1 MRILAPRTF
10 TLHFMKRLLLIP
22 VLCLSILTSMAQ
34 EATVK
39 LLVKPDATE
48 VTFVYR
54 LAQQGATAQID
65 LGGGETA
72 TIKQPEA
79 EKLQTFKHTFASP
92 SSTQRTIAISADQL
106 VTLRFTNSKAICGVP
121 QIAAPLLERFNC
133 DYTPL
138 MESEELDFS
147 ACPKLEEITLNGAE
161 VSRVILPPNR
171 GLLKTFQWATPLLPT
186 PDSRQLKALDLSG
199 CTALENLS
207 LQGTTLRTIDLTDT
221 PLLKKLVI
229 TGLSNKAYPRR
240 LIGGKALRHLEMV
253 TLQFC
258 AFTYDMLP
266 DLNET
271 QLDNFKVAKMYFAHL
286 ERSQYR
292 DMTVDLSSLASAKGI
307 SEKPVPTTFT
317 WYYKDA
323 ANKWQPVPT
332 DKVIAGDKPGVY
344 TFDKSLLNPT
354 THQIIVRAKLFNA
367 GYPDLAFYK
376 GGLHTYN
383 ITLPYKP
390 TTMYLSV
397 TKESPG
403 KDEDGYDIDE
413 IDLSLQI
420 AAAKAGTK
428 VQIDWGDGQLSDYT
442 IPKTNEPFTVSQKVD
457 LGAKIKLYGPVTL
470 VDATGSKIVGV
481 AFEDAATIETLRLSR
496 NKIEQIDLSRLP
508 NLKELQITD
517 NKLAELSLSATP
529 KLEELY
535 CGYNKLTQLAVE
547 RTPLLSVLNCND
559 NQISTLALASLPKL
573 EIAVLSG
580 NAFGE
585 SLDLS
590 ANKKLRVL
598 DIENCHLSQVKL
610 ESEYLERIKANG
622 NKLTALQLIPYAG
635 LALNLHSLDVRGNSF
650 TACDLNDLLIQ
661 LPPAGDTSEGG
672 YRVQLGKTPGAT
684 TYDKALLNG
693 WIADSESTSE
703 GCETAKI
710 FDASTKPH
718 GHAYIAVGDKK
729 FNFADPIR
737 RSVGGSIVLVPDEGY
752 IPDYCKWG
760 STTKLTAEDKAGTI
774 YFFVLSNNIF
784 VSYAFK
790 KDTGVAPVTDR
801 PNVWVI
807 TPTATGWDIETPYS
821 QTSYELYD
829 LAGQLR
835 AYGVTDQTGRLSC
848 ELPAGSYLLSIAG
861 ATIKLI
867 R

>member
-10 TLHFMKRLLLIP
+10 ALHLMKRLLLLP

-34 EATVK
+34 EATIK

-72 TIKQPEA
+72 TLEQPEA
-79 EKLQTFKHTFASP
+79 EKLQIFKHTFASP

-106 VTLRFTNSKAICGVP
+106 VTLRFTNSKAICGVT

-138 MESEELDFS
+138 MESEEIDFS

-186 PDSRQLKALDLSG
+186 SDSRQLKALDLSG

-229 TGLSNKAYPRR
+229 TGLSNKAYPRQ
-240 LIGGKALRHLEMV
+240 LIGGKALTHLEMV

-266 DLNET
+266 DLNGT
-271 QLDNFKVAKMYFAHL
+271 QLDKFKVSKMYFAHL

-292 DMTVDLSSLASAKGI
+292 DMTVDLSNLASAKGI
-307 SEKPVPTTFT
+307 SEQPISTTFT

-323 ANKWQPVPT
+323 SNKWQPVPT

-344 TFDKSLLNPT
+344 TFDESLLNPT

-390 TTMYLSV
+390 TTMSLSV
-397 TKESPG
+397 TKQSPG
-403 KDEDGYDIDE
+403 KDEDGYDIEE
-413 IDLSLQI
+413 IDMSLQI
-420 AAAKAGTK
+420 AAAKAETK
-428 VQIDWGDGQLSDYT
+428 VQVDWGDGQPKDYT
-442 IPKTNEPFTVSQKVD
+442 IPTANEPFTVSSEVG
-457 LGAKIKLYGPVTL
+457 LGAHIKIYGPVTL

-508 NLKELQITD
+508 NLKELQVSD
-517 NKLAELSLSATP
+517 NKLSELSLSATP

-535 CGYNKLTQLAVE
+535 CGYNKFTRLAVE

-559 NQISTLALASLPKL
+559 NQIASLALASLPKL

-580 NAFGE
+580 NDFGE

-598 DIENCHLSQVKL
+598 DIENCQLTKVKL

-622 NKLTALQLIPYAG
+622 NKLTELQLIPYTG
-635 LALNLHSLDVRGNSF
+635 LALNLHSLDVRDNSF

-661 LPPAGDTSEGG
+661 LPPAGDTSDGR
-672 YRVQLGKTPGAT
+672 YRVQLSKTPGAT

-693 WIADSESTSE
+693 WIADSESTSG
-703 GCETAKI
+703 GCKTAKI
-710 FDASTKPH
+710 FDTSTKPH

-729 FNFADPIR
+729 LNFAEPLKKAI
-737 RSVGGSIVLVPDEGY
+737 GGSIVLVPDEGY
-752 IPDYCKWG
+752 IPDYCKW
-760 STTKLTAEDKAGTI
+760 SKSKLTAEDKAGTT
-774 YFFVLSNNIF
+774 YFFVLINNTF

-807 TPTATGWDIETPYS
+807 TPTATGWDVETPYS
-821 QTSYELYD
+821 KTNYELYD

-835 AYGVTDQTGRLSC
+835 AHGVTDETGRLSC

>member
-1 MRILAPRTF
+1 
-10 TLHFMKRLLLIP
+10 MKRLLLLP

-72 TIKQPEA
+72 TLEQPEA

-106 VTLRFTNSKAICGVP
+106 VTLRFTNSKAICGVT

-171 GLLKTFQWATPLLPT
+171 GLLKTFQWATPLLAG
-186 PDSRQLKALDLSG
+186 PDSRQLKELDLSG
-199 CTALENLS
+199 CTALESLS
-207 LQGTTLRTIDLTDT
+207 LQGTSLGTIDLTDT
-221 PLLKKLVI
+221 PLLKQLVI
-229 TGLSNKAYPRR
+229 TGLSNKAYPRQ
-240 LIGGKALRHLEMV
+240 LIGGKALTHLEMV

-271 QLDNFKVAKMYFAHL
+271 PLDNFKVSKMYFAHVD
-286 ERSQYR
+286 RSQYR
-292 DMTVDLSSLASAKGI
+292 DMTVDLSNLASAKGI
-307 SEKPVPTTFT
+307 AQAPTPTTFT
-317 WYYKDA
+317 WFYKDA

-344 TFDKSLLNPT
+344 TIDESLLDPT
-354 THQIIVRAKLFNA
+354 THQITVRAKLFNA
-367 GYPDLAFYK
+367 GYPELAFYK
-376 GGLHTYN
+376 NGLHTYN

-390 TTMYLSV
+390 TTMTLSV
-397 TKESPG
+397 TTESPG
-403 KDEDGYDIDE
+403 QDEDGYDIEE

-420 AAAKAGTK
+420 AAAKAETK
-428 VQIDWGDGQLSDYT
+428 VQIDWGSGQLSEYT
-442 IPKTNEPFTVSQKVD
+442 IPKAKEPFTVSQTVD

-481 AFEDAATIETLRLSR
+481 AFEDATTIETLRLSR

-535 CGYNKLTQLAVE
+535 CGYNKLTQLPVE
-547 RTPLLSVLNCND
+547 QTPLLSVLNCND
-559 NQISTLALASLPKL
+559 NQISALALASLPKL

-585 SLDLS
+585 RLDLS

-598 DIENCHLSQVKL
+598 DIENCQLSKVKL

-622 NKLTALQLIPYAG
+622 NKLTELQLIPYAG
-635 LALNLHSLDVRGNSF
+635 LALNLHSLDVRDNSF

-661 LPPAGDTSEGG
+661 LPPAGDTSEGL

-729 FNFADPIR
+729 LNFAEPIKR
-737 RSVGGSIVLVPDEGY
+737 HVGGSIVLVPDEGY
-752 IPDYCKWG
+752 IPDYCKW
-760 STTKLTAEDKAGTI
+760 STSKLTAQDKAGTTYLFI
-774 YFFVLSNNIF
+774 LSNNVF

-807 TPTATGWDIETPYS
+807 TPTATGWDVETPYS
-821 QTSYELYD
+821 KTNYELYD

-835 AYGVTDQTGRLSC
+835 AHGVTDETGRLSC

>member
-1 MRILAPRTF
+1 
-10 TLHFMKRLLLIP
+10 
-22 VLCLSILTSMAQ
+22 MAQ

-39 LLVKPDATE
+39 LLVKSDATE
-48 VTFVYR
+48 VSFAYR

-72 TIKQPEA
+72 TLKQPEA

-106 VTLRFTNSKAICGVP
+106 VTLRFTNSKAICGVT

-171 GLLKTFQWATPLLPT
+171 GLLKTFQWATPLLSTPT
-186 PDSRQLKALDLSG
+186 SKQLKELDLSG
-199 CTALENLS
+199 CTALESLS

-229 TGLSNKAYPRR
+229 TGLSSKAYPRQ
-240 LIGGKALRHLEMV
+240 LIGGKALTHLEMV
-253 TLQFC
+253 TLKFC

-271 QLDNFKVAKMYFAHL
+271 PLDNFKVSKMYFAHID
-286 ERSQYR
+286 RSQYR
-292 DMTVDLSSLASAKGI
+292 DMTVDLSKMASAKGI
-307 SEKPVPTTFT
+307 AQTPTPTTFT

-323 ANKWQPVPT
+323 TNKWRPVPT

-344 TFDKSLLNPT
+344 TFDESLLDPT
-354 THQIIVRAKLFNA
+354 THQITVRAKLFNA
-367 GYPDLAFYK
+367 GYPELAFYK
-376 GGLHTYN
+376 NGLHTYN

-390 TTMYLSV
+390 TTMSLTV

-635 LALNLHSLDVRGNSF
+635 LALNLHSLDVQDNNF

-672 YRVQLGKTPGAT
+672 YRVLLSKTPGAT

-760 STTKLTAEDKAGTI
+760 TSKLTAQDEAGTI

-835 AYGVTDQTGRLSC
+835 AHGVTDQTGRLSC

>member
-1 MRILAPRTF
+1 
-10 TLHFMKRLLLIP
+10 MKRLLLLP

-34 EATVK
+34 EATVR

-72 TIKQPEA
+72 TLEQPEA
-79 EKLQTFKHTFASP
+79 EKLQTFKHTFAEP

-106 VTLRFTNSKAICGVP
+106 VTLRFTSSKAIYGVT

-133 DYTPL
+133 DYTTL

-186 PDSRQLKALDLSG
+186 SDSRQLKELDLSG

-229 TGLSNKAYPRR
+229 TGLSNKAYPRQ
-240 LIGGKALRHLEMV
+240 LIGGKALTHLEMV

-271 QLDNFKVAKMYFAHL
+271 PLDNFKVSKMYFAHVD
-286 ERSQYR
+286 RSQYR
-292 DMTVDLSSLASAKGI
+292 DMTVDLSNLASAKGI
-307 SEKPVPTTFT
+307 AQAPTPTTFT
-317 WYYKDA
+317 WFYKDA
-323 ANKWQPVPT
+323 ANKWQPIPT
-332 DKVIAGDKPGVY
+332 DKVVAGDKPGIY
-344 TFDKSLLNPT
+344 TIDESLLDPT
-354 THQIIVRAKLFNA
+354 THQITVRAKLFNA

-376 GGLHTYN
+376 NGLHTYN

-390 TTMYLSV
+390 TTMSLSV
-397 TKESPG
+397 TTESPG
-403 KDEDGYDIDE
+403 QDEDGYDIDE

-428 VQIDWGDGQLSDYT
+428 VQIDWGGGQLSEYT
-442 IPKTNEPFTVSQKVD
+442 IPKANEPFTVPQTVD

-470 VDATGSKIVGV
+470 VDATASKIVGV

-535 CGYNKLTQLAVE
+535 CGYNKLTQLHVE
-547 RTPLLSVLNCND
+547 QTPLLSVLNCND
-559 NQISTLALASLPKL
+559 NQISALALASLPKL

-598 DIENCHLSQVKL
+598 DIENCQLTKVKL

-622 NKLTALQLIPYAG
+622 NKLTELQLIPYPG
-635 LALNLHSLDVRGNSF
+635 LALNLHSLDVRDNSF

-661 LPPAGDTSEGG
+661 LAPAGDTSEGL
-672 YRVQLGKTPGAT
+672 YRVQLSGTPGAT
-684 TYDKALLNG
+684 TYDKVLLNG

-710 FDASTKPH
+710 FDASTKSH

-752 IPDYCKWG
+752 IPDYCEWG
-760 STTKLTAEDKAGTI
+760 NKTKLTAEDKAGTI

-835 AYGVTDQTGRLSC
+835 AHGVTDQAGRLSC

>member
-1 MRILAPRTF
+1 MRTLAPRTF
-10 TLHFMKRLLLIP
+10 TLHLMKRLLLLP

-72 TIKQPEA
+72 TLEQPEA

-106 VTLRFTNSKAICGVP
+106 VTLRFTNSKAICGVT

-138 MESEELDFS
+138 MESEEIDFS

-186 PDSRQLKALDLSG
+186 SDSRQLKALDLSG

-221 PLLKKLVI
+221 PLLKMLVI
-229 TGLSNKAYPRR
+229 TGLSNKAYPRQ
-240 LIGGKALRHLEMV
+240 LIGGKALTHLEMV

-266 DLNET
+266 DLNGT
-271 QLDNFKVAKMYFAHL
+271 QLDKFKVFKMYFAHL

-292 DMTVDLSSLASAKGI
+292 DMTVDLSNLASAKGI
-307 SEKPVPTTFT
+307 SEQPISTTFT

-323 ANKWQPVPT
+323 GNKWQPVPT

-344 TFDKSLLNPT
+344 TFDESLLNPT

-390 TTMYLSV
+390 TTMSLSV

-403 KDEDGYDIDE
+403 KDEDGYDIEE
-413 IDLSLQI
+413 IDMSLQI
-420 AAAKAGTK
+420 AATKAETK
-428 VQIDWGDGQLSDYT
+428 VQVDWGDGQPKDYT
-442 IPKTNEPFTVSQKVD
+442 IPKANEPFTVSSEVG
-457 LGAKIKLYGPVTL
+457 LGALIKIYGPVTL

-508 NLKELQITD
+508 NLKELQVSD
-517 NKLAELSLSATP
+517 NKLSELSLSATP

-535 CGYNKLTQLAVE
+535 CGYNKFTRLAVE

-559 NQISTLALASLPKL
+559 NQIASLALASLPKL

-580 NAFGE
+580 NDFGE

-598 DIENCHLSQVKL
+598 DIENCQLTKVKL

-622 NKLTALQLIPYAG
+622 NKLTELQLIPYTG
-635 LALNLHSLDVRGNSF
+635 LALNLHSLDVRDNSF

-661 LPPAGDTSEGG
+661 LPPAGDTSDGR
-672 YRVQLGKTPGAT
+672 YRVQLSKTPGAT

-693 WIADSESTSE
+693 WIADSESTSN
-703 GCETAKI
+703 GCKTAKI
-710 FDASTKPH
+710 FDASTKPR

-729 FNFADPIR
+729 LNFAEPLKKAI
-737 RSVGGSIVLVPDEGY
+737 GGSIVLVPDEGY
-752 IPDYCKWG
+752 IPDYCKW
-760 STTKLTAEDKAGTI
+760 SKSKLTAEDKAGTT
-774 YFFVLSNNIF
+774 YFFVLINNTF

-807 TPTATGWDIETPYS
+807 TPTATGWDVETPYS
-821 QTSYELYD
+821 KTNYELYD

-835 AYGVTDQTGRLSC
+835 AHGVTDETGRLSC

>member
-1 MRILAPRTF
+1 MRILAPQTF

-39 LLVKPDATE
+39 LLVKSDATE
-48 VTFVYR
+48 VSFAYR

-72 TIKQPEA
+72 TLKQPEA
-79 EKLQTFKHTFASP
+79 EKLQIFKHTFASP

-106 VTLRFTNSKAICGVP
+106 VTLRFTNSKAICGVT

-171 GLLKTFQWATPLLPT
+171 GLLKTFQWATPLLSTPT
-186 PDSRQLKALDLSG
+186 NKQLKELDLSG
-199 CTALENLS
+199 CTALESLS

-229 TGLSNKAYPRR
+229 TGLSSKAYPRQ
-240 LIGGKALRHLEMV
+240 LIGGKALTHLEMV
-253 TLQFC
+253 TLKFC

-271 QLDNFKVAKMYFAHL
+271 PLDNFKVSKMYFAHID
-286 ERSQYR
+286 RSQYR
-292 DMTVDLSSLASAKGI
+292 DMTVDLSKMASAKGI
-307 SEKPVPTTFT
+307 AQTPTPTTFT

-323 ANKWQPVPT
+323 TNKWQPVPT

-344 TFDKSLLNPT
+344 TFDESLLDPT
-354 THQIIVRAKLFNA
+354 THQITVRAKLFNA
-367 GYPDLAFYK
+367 GYPELAFYK
-376 GGLHTYN
+376 NGLHTYN

-390 TTMYLSV
+390 TTMSLTV

-635 LALNLHSLDVRGNSF
+635 LALNLHSLDVQDNNF

-672 YRVQLGKTPGAT
+672 YRVLLSKTPGAT

-760 STTKLTAEDKAGTI
+760 TSKLTAQDEAGTI

-835 AYGVTDQTGRLSC
+835 AHGVTDQTGRLSC

>member
-10 TLHFMKRLLLIP
+10 ALHLMKRLLLLP

-34 EATVK
+34 EATIK

-72 TIKQPEA
+72 TLEQPEA
-79 EKLQTFKHTFASP
+79 EKLQTFKHTFVSP

-106 VTLRFTNSKAICGVP
+106 VTLRFTNSKAICGVT

-138 MESEELDFS
+138 MESEEIDFS

-186 PDSRQLKALDLSG
+186 SDSRQLKALDLSG

-229 TGLSNKAYPRR
+229 TGLSNKAYPRQ
-240 LIGGKALRHLEMV
+240 LIGGKALTHLEMV

-266 DLNET
+266 DLNGT
-271 QLDNFKVAKMYFAHL
+271 QLDKFKVSKMYFAHL

-292 DMTVDLSSLASAKGI
+292 DMTVDLSNLASAKGI
-307 SEKPVPTTFT
+307 SEQPISTTFT

-323 ANKWQPVPT
+323 GNKWQPVPT

-344 TFDKSLLNPT
+344 TFDESLLNPT

-390 TTMYLSV
+390 TTMSLSV

-403 KDEDGYDIDE
+403 KDEDGYDIEE
-413 IDLSLQI
+413 IDMSLQI
-420 AAAKAGTK
+420 AAAKAETK
-428 VQIDWGDGQLSDYT
+428 VQVDWGDGQPKDYT
-442 IPKTNEPFTVSQKVD
+442 IPTANEPFTVSSEVG
-457 LGAKIKLYGPVTL
+457 LGAHIKIYGPVTL

-508 NLKELQITD
+508 NLKELQVSD
-517 NKLAELSLSATP
+517 NKLSELSLSATP

-535 CGYNKLTQLAVE
+535 CGYNKFTRLAVE

-559 NQISTLALASLPKL
+559 NQISSLALASLPKL

-598 DIENCHLSQVKL
+598 DIENCQLTKVKL

-622 NKLTALQLIPYAG
+622 NKLTELQLIPYPG
-635 LALNLHSLDVRGNSF
+635 LALNLHSLDVRDNSF

-661 LPPAGDTSEGG
+661 LPPAGDTSDGR
-672 YRVQLGKTPGAT
+672 YQVQLSKTPGAT

-703 GCETAKI
+703 GCKTAKI
-710 FDASTKPH
+710 FDTSTKPH

-729 FNFADPIR
+729 LNFAEPLKKAI
-737 RSVGGSIVLVPDEGY
+737 GGSIVLVPDEGY
-752 IPDYCKWG
+752 IPDYCKW
-760 STTKLTAEDKAGTI
+760 SKSKLTAEDKAGTA
-774 YFFVLSNNIF
+774 YFFVLINNTF

-807 TPTATGWDIETPYS
+807 TPTATGWDVETPYS
-821 QTSYELYD
+821 KTNYELYD

-835 AYGVTDQTGRLSC
+835 AHGVTDETGRLSC

>member
-22 VLCLSILTSMAQ
+22 ILCLSILTSMAQ

-39 LLVKPDATE
+39 LLVKPNATE

-72 TIKQPEA
+72 TLEQPKA

-106 VTLRFTNSKAICGVP
+106 VTLRFTNSKAICGVTK
-121 QIAAPLLERFNC
+121 IAAPLLERFNC

-138 MESEELDFS
+138 MDSEELDFS

-161 VSRVILPPNR
+161 VSQVILPPNR

-271 QLDNFKVAKMYFAHL
+271 QLDNFKVAKMYFAHID
-286 ERSQYR
+286 RSQYR
-292 DMTVDLSSLASAKGI
+292 DMTVDLSKMASAKGI
-307 SEKPVPTTFT
+307 AQTPTPTTFT

-332 DKVIAGDKPGVY
+332 DKVIAGDKPGIY

-354 THQIIVRAKLFNA
+354 THQITVRAKLFNA

-413 IDLSLQI
+413 INLSLQI
-420 AAAKAGTK
+420 AAAKAETK
-428 VQIDWGDGQLSDYT
+428 VQVDWGDGQPKDYT
-442 IPKTNEPFTVSQKVD
+442 IPKANEAFTVSSEVD
-457 LGAKIKLYGPVTL
+457 LGALIKIYGPVTL

-547 RTPLLSVLNCND
+547 RTPRLSVLNCND

-598 DIENCHLSQVKL
+598 DIENCQLTKVKL

-622 NKLTALQLIPYAG
+622 NKLTELQLIPYAG
-635 LALNLHSLDVRGNSF
+635 LALNLHSLDVRDNSF

-661 LPPAGDTSEGG
+661 LPPAGDTSEGL
-672 YRVQLGKTPGAT
+672 YRVLLSKTPGAT

-760 STTKLTAEDKAGTI
+760 TSKLTAQDEAGTI

-835 AYGVTDQTGRLSC
+835 AHGVTDQTGRLSC

>member
-1 MRILAPRTF
+1 
-10 TLHFMKRLLLIP
+10 MKRLLLLP

-72 TIKQPEA
+72 TLEQPKA

-106 VTLRFTNSKAICGVP
+106 VTLRFTNSKAICGVT

-138 MESEELDFS
+138 MESEEIDFS

-171 GLLKTFQWATPLLPT
+171 SLLKTFQWATPLLPT

-323 ANKWQPVPT
+323 NNKWQPVPT
-332 DKVIAGDKPGVY
+332 DKVTAGDKPGVY

-354 THQIIVRAKLFNA
+354 THQITVRAKLFNA

-420 AAAKAGTK
+420 AAAKAETK
-428 VQIDWGDGQLSDYT
+428 VQVDWGDGQPKDYT
-442 IPKTNEPFTVSQKVD
+442 IPKANEPFTVSSEVD
-457 LGAKIKLYGPVTL
+457 LGALIKIYGPVTL
-470 VDATGSKIVGV
+470 VDATASKIVGV

-508 NLKELQITD
+508 NLKELQVTD
-517 NKLAELSLSATP
+517 NKLSELSLSATP

-535 CGYNKLTQLAVE
+535 CGYNKFTRLAVE

-559 NQISTLALASLPKL
+559 NQIASLALASLPKL

-598 DIENCHLSQVKL
+598 DIENCQLTKVKL

-622 NKLTALQLIPYAG
+622 NKLTELQLIPYAG
-635 LALNLHSLDVRGNSF
+635 LALNLHSLDVRDNSF

-661 LPPAGDTSEGG
+661 LPPAGDTSEGL
-672 YRVQLGKTPGAT
+672 YRVLLSKTPGAT

-693 WIADSESTSE
+693 WLADSESTSE
-703 GCETAKI
+703 GCETVKI

-729 FNFADPIR
+729 FNFADPIK

-760 STTKLTAEDKAGTI
+760 RTKLTAEDEAGTR
-774 YFFVLSNNIF
+774 YFFVLTNNIF

-790 KDTGVAPVTDR
+790 KDTGVAPITDR

-807 TPTATGWDIETPYS
+807 TPTATGWDVETPYS
-821 QTSYELYD
+821 KTNYELYD

-835 AYGVTDQTGRLSC
+835 AHGVTDETGRLSC

>member
-1 MRILAPRTF
+1 
-10 TLHFMKRLLLIP
+10 MKRLLLIP

-39 LLVKPDATE
+39 LLVKSDATE
-48 VTFVYR
+48 VSFAYR

-72 TIKQPEA
+72 TLKQPEA
-79 EKLQTFKHTFASP
+79 EKLQIFKHTFASP

-106 VTLRFTNSKAICGVP
+106 VTLRFTNSKAICGVT

-171 GLLKTFQWATPLLPT
+171 GLLKTFQWATPLLSTPT
-186 PDSRQLKALDLSG
+186 SKQLKELDLSG
-199 CTALENLS
+199 CTALESLS

-229 TGLSNKAYPRR
+229 TGLSSKAYPRQ
-240 LIGGKALRHLEMV
+240 LIGGKALTHLEMV
-253 TLQFC
+253 TLKFC

-271 QLDNFKVAKMYFAHL
+271 PLDNFKVSKMYFAHID
-286 ERSQYR
+286 RSQYR
-292 DMTVDLSSLASAKGI
+292 DMTVDLSKMASAKGI
-307 SEKPVPTTFT
+307 AQTPTPTTFT

-323 ANKWQPVPT
+323 TNKWQPVPT

-344 TFDKSLLNPT
+344 TFDESLLDPT
-354 THQIIVRAKLFNA
+354 THQITVRAKLFNA
-367 GYPDLAFYK
+367 GYPELAFYK
-376 GGLHTYN
+376 NGLHTYN

-390 TTMYLSV
+390 TTMSLTV

-635 LALNLHSLDVRGNSF
+635 LALNLHSLDVQDNNF

-672 YRVQLGKTPGAT
+672 YRVLLSKTPGAT

-760 STTKLTAEDKAGTI
+760 TSKLTAQDEAGTI

-835 AYGVTDQTGRLSC
+835 AHGVTDQTGRLSC

>member
-1 MRILAPRTF
+1 
-10 TLHFMKRLLLIP
+10 MKRLLLLP

-34 EATVK
+34 EATIK

-72 TIKQPEA
+72 TLEQPEA
-79 EKLQTFKHTFASP
+79 EKLQIFKHTFASP

-106 VTLRFTNSKAICGVP
+106 VTLRFTNSKAICGVT

-138 MESEELDFS
+138 MESEEIDFS

-186 PDSRQLKALDLSG
+186 SDSRQLKALDLSG

-229 TGLSNKAYPRR
+229 TGLSNKAYPRQ
-240 LIGGKALRHLEMV
+240 LIGGKALTHLEMV

-266 DLNET
+266 DLNGT
-271 QLDNFKVAKMYFAHL
+271 QLDKFKVSKMYFAHL

-292 DMTVDLSSLASAKGI
+292 DMTVDLSNLASAKGI
-307 SEKPVPTTFT
+307 SEQPISTTFT

-323 ANKWQPVPT
+323 SNKWQPVPT

-344 TFDKSLLNPT
+344 TFDESLLNPT

-390 TTMYLSV
+390 TTMSLSV
-397 TKESPG
+397 TKQSPG
-403 KDEDGYDIDE
+403 KDEDGYDIEE
-413 IDLSLQI
+413 IDMSLQI
-420 AAAKAGTK
+420 AAAKAETK
-428 VQIDWGDGQLSDYT
+428 VQVDWGDGQPKDYT
-442 IPKTNEPFTVSQKVD
+442 IPTANEPFTVSSEVG
-457 LGAKIKLYGPVTL
+457 LGAHIKIYGPVTL

-508 NLKELQITD
+508 NLKELQVSD
-517 NKLAELSLSATP
+517 NKLSELSLSATP

-535 CGYNKLTQLAVE
+535 CGYNKFTRLAVE

-559 NQISTLALASLPKL
+559 NQIASLALASLPKL

-580 NAFGE
+580 NDFGE

-598 DIENCHLSQVKL
+598 DIENCQLTKVKL

-622 NKLTALQLIPYAG
+622 NKLTELQLIPYTG
-635 LALNLHSLDVRGNSF
+635 LALNLHSLDVRDNSF

-661 LPPAGDTSEGG
+661 LPPAGDTSDGR
-672 YRVQLGKTPGAT
+672 YRVQLSKTPGAT

-693 WIADSESTSE
+693 WIADSESTSG
-703 GCETAKI
+703 GCKTAKI
-710 FDASTKPH
+710 FDTSTKPH

-729 FNFADPIR
+729 LNFAEPLKKAI
-737 RSVGGSIVLVPDEGY
+737 GGSIVLVPDEGY
-752 IPDYCKWG
+752 IPDYCKW
-760 STTKLTAEDKAGTI
+760 SKSKLTAEDKAGTT
-774 YFFVLSNNIF
+774 YFFVLINNTF

-807 TPTATGWDIETPYS
+807 TPTATGWDVETPYS
-821 QTSYELYD
+821 KTNYELYD

-835 AYGVTDQTGRLSC
+835 AHGVTDETGRLSC

>member
-39 LLVKPDATE
+39 LLVKSDATE
-48 VTFVYR
+48 VSFAYR

-72 TIKQPEA
+72 TLKQPEA

-106 VTLRFTNSKAICGVP
+106 VTLRFTNSKAICGVT

-171 GLLKTFQWATPLLPT
+171 GLLKTFQWATPLLSTPT
-186 PDSRQLKALDLSG
+186 SKQLKELDLSG
-199 CTALENLS
+199 CTALESLS

-229 TGLSNKAYPRR
+229 TGLSSKAYPRQ
-240 LIGGKALRHLEMV
+240 LIGGKALTHLEMV

-271 QLDNFKVAKMYFAHL
+271 QLDNFKVAKMYFAHID
-286 ERSQYR
+286 RSQYR
-292 DMTVDLSSLASAKGI
+292 DMTVDLSKMASAKGI
-307 SEKPVPTTFT
+307 AQTPTPTTFT

-332 DKVIAGDKPGVY
+332 DKVTAGDKPGVY
-344 TFDKSLLNPT
+344 TFDESLLDPT
-354 THQIIVRAKLFNA
+354 THQITVRAKVFNA

-376 GGLHTYN
+376 NGLHTYN

-390 TTMYLSV
+390 TTMSLTV

-635 LALNLHSLDVRGNSF
+635 LALNLHSLDVQDNNF

-672 YRVQLGKTPGAT
+672 YRVLLSKTPGAT

-760 STTKLTAEDKAGTI
+760 TSKLTAQDEAGTI

-835 AYGVTDQTGRLSC
+835 AHGVTDQTGRLSC

>member
-1 MRILAPRTF
+1 
-10 TLHFMKRLLLIP
+10 MKRLLLLS

-34 EATVK
+34 EATIK

-48 VTFVYR
+48 VSFVYR

-72 TIKQPEA
+72 TLEQPEA

-106 VTLRFTNSKAICGVP
+106 VTLRFTNSKAICGVT
-121 QIAAPLLERFNC
+121 QIAAPLLKRFNC
-133 DYTPL
+133 DFTPL

-171 GLLKTFQWATPLLPT
+171 SLLKTFQWATPLLSTPT
-186 PDSRQLKALDLSG
+186 SKQLKELDLSG

-221 PLLKKLVI
+221 PLLKQLVI
-229 TGLSNKAYPRR
+229 TGLSNKAYPRQ
-240 LIGGKALRHLEMV
+240 LIGGKALRHLEKV

-258 AFTYDMLP
+258 TFTYDMLP

-271 QLDNFKVAKMYFAHL
+271 QLDNFKVAKMYFAHID
-286 ERSQYR
+286 RSQYR
-292 DMTVDLSSLASAKGI
+292 GMTVDLSKMASAKGI
-307 SEKPVPTTFT
+307 AEKPMPTTFT

-323 ANKWQPVPT
+323 GNKWQPVPT
-332 DKVIAGDKPGVY
+332 DKVITGDKPGVY
-344 TFDKSLLNPT
+344 TFDESLLNPT
-354 THQIIVRAKLFNA
+354 THQITVRAKVFNA

-376 GGLHTYN
+376 NGLHTYN

-390 TTMYLSV
+390 TTMSLAV

-403 KDEDGYDIDE
+403 KDEDGEDIEE
-413 IDLSLQI
+413 INLSLQI

-442 IPKTNEPFTVSQKVD
+442 IPKANEPFTVSQKVD

-470 VDATGSKIVGV
+470 VDATASKIVAV
-481 AFEDAATIETLRLSR
+481 AFEDAATIETLRLTR

-598 DIENCHLSQVKL
+598 DIENCQLTKVKL

-622 NKLTALQLIPYAG
+622 NKLTELQLIPYAG
-635 LALNLHSLDVRGNSF
+635 LALNLHSLDVRDNSF

-661 LPPAGDTSEGG
+661 LPPAGDTKEGL
-672 YRVQLGKTPGAT
+672 YRVLLSKTPGAT

-737 RSVGGSIVLVPDEGY
+737 RSIGGSIVLVPDEGY

-760 STTKLTAEDKAGTI
+760 TSKLTAEDEAGTI

-821 QTSYELYD
+821 KTSYELYD

-835 AYGVTDQTGRLSC
+835 AHGVTDETGRLSC
-848 ELPAGSYLLSIAG
+848 ELPAGSYILSIAG

>member
-1 MRILAPRTF
+1 
-10 TLHFMKRLLLIP
+10 MKRLLLLP

-34 EATVK
+34 EATVR

-72 TIKQPEA
+72 TLEQPEA

-106 VTLRFTNSKAICGVP
+106 VTLRFTSSNAIYGVT

-161 VSRVILPPNR
+161 VSRVILPSNR
-171 GLLKTFQWATPLLPT
+171 SLLKTFQWATPLLPG
-186 PDSRQLKALDLSG
+186 PDSRQLKELDLSG
-199 CTALENLS
+199 CTALETLS

-221 PLLKKLVI
+221 PLLKQLVI
-229 TGLSNKAYPRR
+229 TGLSNKAYPRQ
-240 LIGGKALRHLEMV
+240 LIGGKALTHLEMV

-271 QLDNFKVAKMYFAHL
+271 PLDNFKVSKMYFAHVD
-286 ERSQYR
+286 RSQYR
-292 DMTVDLSSLASAKGI
+292 DMTVDLSNLASAKGI
-307 SEKPVPTTFT
+307 AQAPTPTTFT

-332 DKVIAGDKPGVY
+332 DKVTAGDKPGVY
-344 TFDKSLLNPT
+344 TFDESLLDPT
-354 THQIIVRAKLFNA
+354 THQITVRAKVFNA

-376 GGLHTYN
+376 NGLHTYN

-390 TTMYLSV
+390 TTMTLSV
-397 TKESPG
+397 TTESPG
-403 KDEDGYDIDE
+403 KDEDGEDIDE

-420 AAAKAGTK
+420 AAAKAETK
-428 VQIDWGDGQLSDYT
+428 VQIDWGGGQLSDYT
-442 IPKTNEPFTVSQKVD
+442 IPKANEPFTISQTVD

-470 VDATGSKIVGV
+470 VDATASKIVAV
-481 AFEDAATIETLRLSR
+481 AFEDAAKIETLRLTR

-517 NKLAELSLSATP
+517 NKLSELSLSATP

-559 NQISTLALASLPKL
+559 NQISALALASLPKL

-598 DIENCHLSQVKL
+598 DIENCQLTKVKL

-635 LALNLHSLDVRGNSF
+635 LALNLHSLDVRDNSF

-672 YRVQLGKTPGAT
+672 YRVQLKGTPGAT
-684 TYDKALLNG
+684 TYDKVLLKG

-760 STTKLTAEDKAGTI
+760 TSKLTAQDEAGTI
-774 YFFVLSNNIF
+774 YFFVLSNNVF

-835 AYGVTDQTGRLSC
+835 SHGVTDQTGRLSC

>member
-1 MRILAPRTF
+1 
-10 TLHFMKRLLLIP
+10 
-22 VLCLSILTSMAQ
+22 MAQ

-39 LLVKPDATE
+39 LLVKSDATE
-48 VTFVYR
+48 VSFAYR

-72 TIKQPEA
+72 TLEQPEA
-79 EKLQTFKHTFASP
+79 EKLQTFKHTFVSP

-106 VTLRFTNSKAICGVP
+106 VTLRFTNSKAICGVT

-138 MESEELDFS
+138 MESEEIDFS

-186 PDSRQLKALDLSG
+186 SDSRQLKALDLSG

-229 TGLSNKAYPRR
+229 TGLSNKAYPRQ
-240 LIGGKALRHLEMV
+240 LIGGKALTHLEMV

-266 DLNET
+266 DLNGT
-271 QLDNFKVAKMYFAHL
+271 QLDKFKVSKMYFAHL

-292 DMTVDLSSLASAKGI
+292 DMTVDLSNLASAKGI
-307 SEKPVPTTFT
+307 SEQPISTTFT

-323 ANKWQPVPT
+323 SNKWQPVPT

-344 TFDKSLLNPT
+344 TFDESLLNPT

-390 TTMYLSV
+390 TTMSLSM
-397 TKESPG
+397 TKQSPG
-403 KDEDGYDIDE
+403 KDEDGYDIEE
-413 IDLSLQI
+413 IDMSLQI
-420 AAAKAGTK
+420 AAAKAETK
-428 VQIDWGDGQLSDYT
+428 VQVDWGDGQPKDYT
-442 IPKTNEPFTVSQKVD
+442 IPKANEPFTVSSEVG
-457 LGAKIKLYGPVTL
+457 LGALIKIYGPVTL

-508 NLKELQITD
+508 NLKELQVSD
-517 NKLAELSLSATP
+517 NKLSELSLSATP

-535 CGYNKLTQLAVE
+535 CGYNKFTRLAVE

-559 NQISTLALASLPKL
+559 NQIASLALASLPKL

-598 DIENCHLSQVKL
+598 DIENCQLTKVKL
-610 ESEYLERIKANG
+610 KSEYLERIKANG
-622 NKLTALQLIPYAG
+622 NKLTELQLIPYTG
-635 LALNLHSLDVRGNSF
+635 LALNLHSLDVRDNSF

-661 LPPAGDTSEGG
+661 LPPAGDTSDGR
-672 YRVQLGKTPGAT
+672 YRVQLSKTPGAT

-693 WIADSESTSE
+693 WIADSESTSN
-703 GCETAKI
+703 GCKTAKI
-710 FDASTKPH
+710 FDASTKPR

-729 FNFADPIR
+729 LNFAEPLKKAI
-737 RSVGGSIVLVPDEGY
+737 GGSIVLVPDEGY
-752 IPDYCKWG
+752 IPDYCKW
-760 STTKLTAEDKAGTI
+760 SKSKLTAEDKAGTT
-774 YFFVLSNNIF
+774 YFFVLINNTF

-835 AYGVTDQTGRLSC
+835 AHGVTDQTGRLSC

>member
-1 MRILAPRTF
+1 
-10 TLHFMKRLLLIP
+10 
-22 VLCLSILTSMAQ
+22 MAQ
-34 EATVK
+34 EATVR
-39 LLVKPDATE
+39 LLIKPDATE

-72 TIKQPEA
+72 TLAQPEA
-79 EKLQTFKHTFASP
+79 EKLQTFKHTFAEP
-92 SSTQRTIAISADQL
+92 SSTQRTITISADQL
-106 VTLRFTNSKAICGVP
+106 VTLRFTSSKAICGVT

-133 DYTPL
+133 DFTPL

-171 GLLKTFQWATPLLPT
+171 GLLKTFQWATPLLPGS
-186 PDSRQLKALDLSG
+186 DSRQLKELDLSG
-199 CTALENLS
+199 CTALESLS
-207 LQGTTLRTIDLTDT
+207 LQGTTLRSIDLTDT
-221 PLLKKLVI
+221 PLLKQLVI
-229 TGLSNKAYPRR
+229 TGLSNKAYPRQ
-240 LIGGKALRHLEMV
+240 LIGGKALTHLEMV

-271 QLDNFKVAKMYFAHL
+271 PLDNFKVSKMYYAHVD
-286 ERSQYR
+286 RSQYR
-292 DMTVDLSSLASAKGI
+292 DMTVDLSNMASAKGI
-307 SEKPVPTTFT
+307 AQAPTPTTFT
-317 WYYKDA
+317 WFYKDA
-323 ANKWQPVPT
+323 ANKWQPIPT
-332 DKVIAGDKPGVY
+332 DKVVAGDKPGVY
-344 TFDKSLLNPT
+344 TIDESLLDPT
-354 THQIIVRAKLFNA
+354 THQITVRAKLFNA

-390 TTMYLSV
+390 TTMTLSV
-397 TKESPG
+397 TTESPG
-403 KDEDGYDIDE
+403 QDEDGYDIDE

-420 AAAKAGTK
+420 AAAKAQTK
-428 VQIDWGDGQLSDYT
+428 VQIDWGSGQLSDYT
-442 IPKTNEPFTVSQKVD
+442 IPKANEPFTVPQTVD

-481 AFEDAATIETLRLSR
+481 AFEDAETIETLRLSR

-508 NLKELQITD
+508 NLKELQVSD
-517 NKLAELSLSATP
+517 NKLSELSLSATP

-535 CGYNKLTQLAVE
+535 CGYNKLTQLHVE
-547 RTPLLSVLNCND
+547 QTPLLSVLNCND
-559 NQISTLALASLPKL
+559 NQISALALASLPKL

-590 ANKKLRVL
+590 ANEKLRVL
-598 DIENCHLSQVKL
+598 DIENCQLTKVKL
-610 ESEYLERIKANG
+610 ESEYLERIKAND
-622 NKLTALQLIPYAG
+622 NKLTELQLIPYAG

-661 LPPAGDTSEGG
+661 LPSAGDTNEGL
-672 YRVQLGKTPGAT
+672 YRVQLSGTPGAT
-684 TYDKALLNG
+684 TYDKVLLNG

-835 AYGVTDQTGRLSC
+835 AHGVTDQTGRLSC
-848 ELPAGSYLLSIAG
+848 ELPAGSYILSIAG

>member
-1 MRILAPRTF
+1 
-10 TLHFMKRLLLIP
+10 
-22 VLCLSILTSMAQ
+22 MAQ

-39 LLVKPDATE
+39 LLVKSDATE
-48 VTFVYR
+48 VSFAYR

-72 TIKQPEA
+72 TLEQPEA
-79 EKLQTFKHTFASP
+79 EKLQTFKHTFVSP

-106 VTLRFTNSKAICGVP
+106 VTLRFTNSKAICGVT

-138 MESEELDFS
+138 MESEEIDFS

-171 GLLKTFQWATPLLPT
+171 GLLKTFQWATPLLSTPT
-186 PDSRQLKALDLSG
+186 SKQLKELDLSG
-199 CTALENLS
+199 CTALESLS

-229 TGLSNKAYPRR
+229 TGLSSKAYPRQ
-240 LIGGKALRHLEMV
+240 LIGGKALTHLEMV
-253 TLQFC
+253 TLKFC

-271 QLDNFKVAKMYFAHL
+271 PLDNFKVSKMYFAHID
-286 ERSQYR
+286 RSQYR
-292 DMTVDLSSLASAKGI
+292 DMTVDLSKMASAKGI
-307 SEKPVPTTFT
+307 AQTPTPTTFT

-323 ANKWQPVPT
+323 TNKWQPVPT

-344 TFDKSLLNPT
+344 TFDESLLDPT
-354 THQIIVRAKLFNA
+354 THQITVRAKLFNA
-367 GYPDLAFYK
+367 GYPELAFYK
-376 GGLHTYN
+376 NGLHTYN

-390 TTMYLSV
+390 TTMSLTV

-635 LALNLHSLDVRGNSF
+635 LALNLHSLDVQDNNF

-672 YRVQLGKTPGAT
+672 YRVLLSKTPGAT

-760 STTKLTAEDKAGTI
+760 TSKLTAQDEAGTI

-835 AYGVTDQTGRLSC
+835 AHGVTDQTGRLSC

>member
-39 LLVKPDATE
+39 LLVKPNATE

-171 GLLKTFQWATPLLPT
+171 SLLKTFQWATPLLPT

-271 QLDNFKVAKMYFAHL
+271 QLDNFKVAKMYFAHID
-286 ERSQYR
+286 RSQYR
-292 DMTVDLSSLASAKGI
+292 DMTVDLSKMASAKGI
-307 SEKPVPTTFT
+307 AQTPTPTTFT

-354 THQIIVRAKLFNA
+354 THQITVRAKLFNA

-420 AAAKAGTK
+420 AAAKAETK
-428 VQIDWGDGQLSDYT
+428 VQVDWGDGQPRDYT
-442 IPKTNEPFTVSQKVD
+442 IPKANEAFTVSSKVD
-457 LGAKIKLYGPVTL
+457 LGALIKIYGPVTL
-470 VDATGSKIVGV
+470 VDATASKIVGV

-517 NKLAELSLSATP
+517 NKLAELSLSTTP

-547 RTPLLSVLNCND
+547 RTPRLSVLNCND

-598 DIENCHLSQVKL
+598 DIEKCQLTKVKL

-672 YRVQLGKTPGAT
+672 YRVLLSKTPGAT

-693 WIADSESTSE
+693 WIADSESSSE
-703 GCETAKI
+703 GCETVKI

-729 FNFADPIR
+729 FNFADPIK

-760 STTKLTAEDKAGTI
+760 RTKLTAEDEAGTR
-774 YFFVLSNNIF
+774 YFFVLTNNIF

-807 TPTATGWDIETPYS
+807 TPTATGWDVETPYS
-821 QTSYELYD
+821 KTNYELYD

-835 AYGVTDQTGRLSC
+835 AHGVTDETGRLSC

>member
-1 MRILAPRTF
+1 
-10 TLHFMKRLLLIP
+10 MKRLLLLP

-34 EATVK
+34 EATVR
-39 LLVKPDATE
+39 LLVRPDATE

-72 TIKQPEA
+72 TLEQPEA
-79 EKLQTFKHTFASP
+79 EKLQTFKHTFAKP
-92 SSTQRTIAISADQL
+92 SNTQRTIAISADQL
-106 VTLRFTNSKAICGVP
+106 VTLRFTSSKAIYGVT
-121 QIAAPLLERFNC
+121 QIAAPILERFNC

-171 GLLKTFQWATPLLPT
+171 GLLKTFQWATPLLPG
-186 PDSRQLKALDLSG
+186 PDSKQLKELDLSG
-199 CTALENLS
+199 CTALESLS

-221 PLLKKLVI
+221 PLFKQLVI
-229 TGLSNKAYPRR
+229 TGLSNKAYPRQ
-240 LIGGKALRHLEMV
+240 LIGGKALTHLEMV

-271 QLDNFKVAKMYFAHL
+271 PLDNFKVSKMYFAHVD
-286 ERSQYR
+286 RSQYR
-292 DMTVDLSSLASAKGI
+292 DMTVDLSNMASAKGI
-307 SEKPVPTTFT
+307 AQAPTPTTFT

-344 TFDKSLLNPT
+344 TFDESLLDPT
-354 THQIIVRAKLFNA
+354 THQITVRAKLFNA
-367 GYPDLAFYK
+367 GYPELAFYK
-376 GGLHTYN
+376 NGLHTYN

-390 TTMYLSV
+390 TTMSLSV
-397 TKESPG
+397 TTESPG

-420 AAAKAGTK
+420 AAAKAETK
-428 VQIDWGDGQLSDYT
+428 VQIDWGGGQLSDYT
-442 IPKTNEPFTVSQKVD
+442 IPKANEPFTVSQTVD

-470 VDATGSKIVGV
+470 VDATASKIVAV
-481 AFEDAATIETLRLSR
+481 AFEDAATIETLRLTR

-517 NKLAELSLSATP
+517 NKLSELSLSATP

-559 NQISTLALASLPKL
+559 NQISALALASLPKL

-598 DIENCHLSQVKL
+598 DIENCQLTKVKL

-635 LALNLHSLDVRGNSF
+635 LALNLHSLDVRDNSF

-672 YRVQLGKTPGAT
+672 YRVQLKGTPGAT
-684 TYDKALLNG
+684 TYDKALLKG

-718 GHAYIAVGDKK
+718 GHAYIAAGDKK

-737 RSVGGSIVLVPDEGY
+737 RSIGGSIVLVPDEGY

-760 STTKLTAEDKAGTI
+760 TSKLTAQDEAGTI
-774 YFFVLSNNIF
+774 YFFVLSNNVF

-835 AYGVTDQTGRLSC
+835 SHGVTDQTGRLSC

>member
-1 MRILAPRTF
+1 
-10 TLHFMKRLLLIP
+10 MKRLLLLP

-34 EATVK
+34 EATVR

-72 TIKQPEA
+72 TLEQPEA

-106 VTLRFTNSKAICGVP
+106 VTLRFTSSNAIYGVT

-161 VSRVILPPNR
+161 VSRVILPSNR
-171 GLLKTFQWATPLLPT
+171 SLLKTFQWATPLLPG
-186 PDSRQLKALDLSG
+186 PDSRQLKELDLSG
-199 CTALENLS
+199 CTALETLS

-221 PLLKKLVI
+221 PLLKQLVI
-229 TGLSNKAYPRR
+229 TGLSNKAYPRQ
-240 LIGGKALRHLEMV
+240 LIGGKALTHLEMV

-271 QLDNFKVAKMYFAHL
+271 PLDNFKVSKMYFAHVD
-286 ERSQYR
+286 RSQYR
-292 DMTVDLSSLASAKGI
+292 DMTVDLSNLASAKGI
-307 SEKPVPTTFT
+307 AQAPTPTTFT

-332 DKVIAGDKPGVY
+332 DKVTAGDKPGVY
-344 TFDKSLLNPT
+344 TFDESLLNPT
-354 THQIIVRAKLFNA
+354 THQITVRAKVFNA

-376 GGLHTYN
+376 NGLHTYN

-390 TTMYLSV
+390 TTMSLSV
-397 TKESPG
+397 TTESPG
-403 KDEDGYDIDE
+403 QDEDGYDIDE

-420 AAAKAGTK
+420 AAAKAETK
-428 VQIDWGDGQLSDYT
+428 VQIDWGGGQLSDYT
-442 IPKTNEPFTVSQKVD
+442 IPKANEPFTVSQKVD

-470 VDATGSKIVGV
+470 VDATASKIVAV
-481 AFEDAATIETLRLSR
+481 AFEDAATIETLRLTR

-559 NQISTLALASLPKL
+559 NQISALALASLPKL

-598 DIENCHLSQVKL
+598 DIENCQLTKVKL

-622 NKLTALQLIPYAG
+622 NKLTALQLIPYPG
-635 LALNLHSLDVRGNSF
+635 LALNLHSLDVRDNSF

-672 YRVQLGKTPGAT
+672 YRMQLKGTPGAT
-684 TYDKALLNG
+684 TYDKALLKG

-737 RSVGGSIVLVPDEGY
+737 RSVGGSIVLVPDKGY

-760 STTKLTAEDKAGTI
+760 TSKLTAQDEAGTI
-774 YFFVLSNNIF
+774 YFFVLSNNVF

-835 AYGVTDQTGRLSC
+835 SHGVTDQTGRLSC
-848 ELPAGSYLLSIAG
+848 ELPAGSYLLSISG

>member
-1 MRILAPRTF
+1 
-10 TLHFMKRLLLIP
+10 MKRLLLIP

-39 LLVKPDATE
+39 LLVKSDATE
-48 VTFVYR
+48 VSFAYR

-72 TIKQPEA
+72 TLKQPEA
-79 EKLQTFKHTFASP
+79 EKLQIFKHTFASP

-106 VTLRFTNSKAICGVP
+106 VTLRFTNSKAICGVT

-171 GLLKTFQWATPLLPT
+171 GLLKTFQWATPLLSTPT
-186 PDSRQLKALDLSG
+186 SKQLKELDLSG
-199 CTALENLS
+199 CTALESLS

-229 TGLSNKAYPRR
+229 TGLSSKAYPRQ
-240 LIGGKALRHLEMV
+240 LIGGKALTHLEMV
-253 TLQFC
+253 TLKFC

-271 QLDNFKVAKMYFAHL
+271 PLDNFKVSKMYFAHID
-286 ERSQYR
+286 RSQYR
-292 DMTVDLSSLASAKGI
+292 DMTVDLSKMASAKGI
-307 SEKPVPTTFT
+307 AQTPTPTTFT

-323 ANKWQPVPT
+323 TNKWQPVPT

-344 TFDKSLLNPT
+344 TFDESLLDPT
-354 THQIIVRAKLFNA
+354 THQITVRAKLFNA
-367 GYPDLAFYK
+367 GYPELAFYK
-376 GGLHTYN
+376 NGLHTYN

-390 TTMYLSV
+390 TTMSLTV

-420 AAAKAGTK
+420 AAAKAGAK

-635 LALNLHSLDVRGNSF
+635 LALNLHSLDVQDNNF

-672 YRVQLGKTPGAT
+672 YRVLLSKTPGAT

-760 STTKLTAEDKAGTI
+760 TSKLTAQDEAGTI

-835 AYGVTDQTGRLSC
+835 AHGVTDQTGRLSC

>member
-1 MRILAPRTF
+1 
-10 TLHFMKRLLLIP
+10 MKRLLLLP

-34 EATVK
+34 EATVR

-72 TIKQPEA
+72 TLEQPEA
-79 EKLQTFKHTFASP
+79 EKLQTFKHTFAKP
-92 SSTQRTIAISADQL
+92 SNTQRTIAISADQL
-106 VTLRFTNSKAICGVP
+106 VTLRFTSSKAIYGVT
-121 QIAAPLLERFNC
+121 QIAAPILERFNC

-138 MESEELDFS
+138 MESEEIDFS

-161 VSRVILPPNR
+161 VSRVILPSNR
-171 GLLKTFQWATPLLPT
+171 SLLKTFQWATPLLPG
-186 PDSRQLKALDLSG
+186 PDSRQLKELDLSG
-199 CTALENLS
+199 CTALETLS

-221 PLLKKLVI
+221 PLLKQLVI
-229 TGLSNKAYPRR
+229 TGLSNKAYPRQ
-240 LIGGKALRHLEMV
+240 LIGGKALTLLEMV

-271 QLDNFKVAKMYFAHL
+271 PLDNFKVSKMYFAHVD
-286 ERSQYR
+286 RSQYR
-292 DMTVDLSSLASAKGI
+292 DMTVDLSNLASAKGI
-307 SEKPVPTTFT
+307 AQAPTPTTFT

-332 DKVIAGDKPGVY
+332 DKVTAGDKPGVY
-344 TFDKSLLNPT
+344 TFDESLLNPT
-354 THQIIVRAKLFNA
+354 THQITVRAKVFNA

-376 GGLHTYN
+376 NGLHTYN

-390 TTMYLSV
+390 TTMSLSV
-397 TKESPG
+397 TTESPG

-420 AAAKAGTK
+420 AAAKAETK
-428 VQIDWGDGQLSDYT
+428 VQIDWGSGQLSDYT
-442 IPKTNEPFTVSQKVD
+442 IPKANEPFTVSQKVD

-470 VDATGSKIVGV
+470 VDATASKIVAV
-481 AFEDAATIETLRLSR
+481 AFEDAATIETLRLTR

-559 NQISTLALASLPKL
+559 NQISALALASLPKL

-598 DIENCHLSQVKL
+598 DIENCQLTQIKL

-635 LALNLHSLDVRGNSF
+635 LALNLHSLDVRDNSF

-672 YRVQLGKTPGAT
+672 YRMQLKGTPGAT
-684 TYDKALLNG
+684 TYDKALLKG

-737 RSVGGSIVLVPDEGY
+737 RSVGGSIVLVPDKGY

-760 STTKLTAEDKAGTI
+760 TSKLTAQDEAGTI
-774 YFFVLSNNIF
+774 YFFVLSNNVF

-835 AYGVTDQTGRLSC
+835 VHGVTDQTGRLSC

>member
-1 MRILAPRTF
+1 
-10 TLHFMKRLLLIP
+10 
-22 VLCLSILTSMAQ
+22 MAQ

-39 LLVKPDATE
+39 LLVKSDATE
-48 VTFVYR
+48 VSFAYR

-72 TIKQPEA
+72 TLKQPEA

-106 VTLRFTNSKAICGVP
+106 VTLRFTNSKAICGVT

-171 GLLKTFQWATPLLPT
+171 GLLKTFQWATPLLSTPT
-186 PDSRQLKALDLSG
+186 SKQLKELDLSG
-199 CTALENLS
+199 YTALESLS

-229 TGLSNKAYPRR
+229 TGLSSKAYPRQ
-240 LIGGKALRHLEMV
+240 LIGGKALTHLEMV

-271 QLDNFKVAKMYFAHL
+271 QLDNFKVAKMYFAHID
-286 ERSQYR
+286 RSQYR
-292 DMTVDLSSLASAKGI
+292 DMTVDLSKMASAKGI
-307 SEKPVPTTFT
+307 AQTPTPTTFT

-332 DKVIAGDKPGVY
+332 DKVTAGDKPGVY
-344 TFDKSLLNPT
+344 TFDESLLDPT
-354 THQIIVRAKLFNA
+354 THQITVRAKLFNA
-367 GYPDLAFYK
+367 GYPELAFYK
-376 GGLHTYN
+376 NGLHTYN

-390 TTMYLSV
+390 TTMSLTV

-635 LALNLHSLDVRGNSF
+635 LALNLHSLDVQDNNF

-672 YRVQLGKTPGAT
+672 YRVLLSKTPGAT

-760 STTKLTAEDKAGTI
+760 TSKLTAQDEAGTI

-835 AYGVTDQTGRLSC
+835 AHGVTDQTGRLSC

>member
-10 TLHFMKRLLLIP
+10 ALHLMKRLLLLP

-34 EATVK
+34 EATIK

-72 TIKQPEA
+72 TLEQPEA

-106 VTLRFTNSKAICGVP
+106 VTLRFTNSKAICGVT

-138 MESEELDFS
+138 MESEEIDFS

-186 PDSRQLKALDLSG
+186 SDSRQLKALDLSG

-229 TGLSNKAYPRR
+229 TGLSNKAYPRQ
-240 LIGGKALRHLEMV
+240 LIGGKALTHLEMV

-266 DLNET
+266 DLNGT
-271 QLDNFKVAKMYFAHL
+271 QLDKFKVSKMYFAHL

-292 DMTVDLSSLASAKGI
+292 DMTVDLSNLASAKGI
-307 SEKPVPTTFT
+307 SEQPISTTFT

-323 ANKWQPVPT
+323 SNKWQPVPT

-344 TFDKSLLNPT
+344 TFDESLLNPT

-390 TTMYLSV
+390 TTMSLSV
-397 TKESPG
+397 TKQSPG
-403 KDEDGYDIDE
+403 KDEDGYDIEE
-413 IDLSLQI
+413 IDMSLQI
-420 AAAKAGTK
+420 AAAKAETK
-428 VQIDWGDGQLSDYT
+428 VQVDWGDGQPKDYT
-442 IPKTNEPFTVSQKVD
+442 IPTANEPFTVSSEVG
-457 LGAKIKLYGPVTL
+457 LGAHIKIYGPVTL

-508 NLKELQITD
+508 NLKELQVSD
-517 NKLAELSLSATP
+517 NKLSELSLSATP

-535 CGYNKLTQLAVE
+535 CGYNKFTRLAVE

-559 NQISTLALASLPKL
+559 NQIASLALASLPKL

-580 NAFGE
+580 NDFGE

-598 DIENCHLSQVKL
+598 DIENCQLTKVKL

-622 NKLTALQLIPYAG
+622 NKLTELQLIPYTG
-635 LALNLHSLDVRGNSF
+635 LALNLHSLDVRDNSF

-661 LPPAGDTSEGG
+661 LPPAGDTSDGR
-672 YRVQLGKTPGAT
+672 YRVQLSKTPGAT

-693 WIADSESTSE
+693 WIADSESTSG
-703 GCETAKI
+703 GCKTAKI
-710 FDASTKPH
+710 FDTSTKPH

-729 FNFADPIR
+729 LNFAEPLKKAI
-737 RSVGGSIVLVPDEGY
+737 GGSIVLVPDEGY
-752 IPDYCKWG
+752 IPDYCKW
-760 STTKLTAEDKAGTI
+760 SKSKLTAEDKAGTT
-774 YFFVLSNNIF
+774 YFFVLINNTF

-829 LAGQLR
+829 LAGQLQ
-835 AYGVTDQTGRLSC
+835 AHGVTDPAGRLS
-848 ELPAGSYLLSIAG
+848 
-861 ATIKLI
+861 
-867 R
+867 

>member
-1 MRILAPRTF
+1 
-10 TLHFMKRLLLIP
+10 MKRLLLLP

-34 EATVK
+34 EATVR

-72 TIKQPEA
+72 TLEQPEA

-92 SSTQRTIAISADQL
+92 SNTQRTIAISADQL
-106 VTLRFTNSKAICGVP
+106 VTLRFTNSKAIYGVS

-138 MESEELDFS
+138 MESEEIDFS

-161 VSRVILPPNR
+161 VSRVILPSNR
-171 GLLKTFQWATPLLPT
+171 SLLKTFQWATPLLPG
-186 PDSRQLKALDLSG
+186 PDSRQLKELDLSG
-199 CTALENLS
+199 CTALETLS

-221 PLLKKLVI
+221 PLLKQLVI
-229 TGLSNKAYPRR
+229 TGLSNKAYPRQ
-240 LIGGKALRHLEMV
+240 LIGGKALTLLEMV

-271 QLDNFKVAKMYFAHL
+271 PLDNFKVSKMYFAHVD
-286 ERSQYR
+286 RSQYR
-292 DMTVDLSSLASAKGI
+292 DMTVDLSNLASAKGI
-307 SEKPVPTTFT
+307 AQAPTPTTFT

-332 DKVIAGDKPGVY
+332 DKVTAGDKPGVY
-344 TFDKSLLNPT
+344 TFDESLLNPT
-354 THQIIVRAKLFNA
+354 THQITVRAKVFNA

-376 GGLHTYN
+376 NGLHTYN

-390 TTMYLSV
+390 TTMSLSV
-397 TKESPG
+397 TTESPG

-420 AAAKAGTK
+420 AAAKAETK
-428 VQIDWGDGQLSDYT
+428 VQIDWGSGQLSDYT
-442 IPKTNEPFTVSQKVD
+442 IPKANEPFTVSQKVD

-470 VDATGSKIVGV
+470 VDATASKIVAV
-481 AFEDAATIETLRLSR
+481 AFEDAATIETLRLTR

-559 NQISTLALASLPKL
+559 NQISALASLPKL

-598 DIENCHLSQVKL
+598 DIENCQLTQIKL

-635 LALNLHSLDVRGNSF
+635 LALNLHSLDVRDNSF

-672 YRVQLGKTPGAT
+672 YRMQLKGTPGAT
-684 TYDKALLNG
+684 TYDKALLKG

-737 RSVGGSIVLVPDEGY
+737 RSVGGSIVLVPDKGY

-760 STTKLTAEDKAGTI
+760 TSKLTAQDEAGTI
-774 YFFVLSNNIF
+774 YFFVLSNNVF

-829 LAGQLR
+829 LTGQLR
-835 AYGVTDQTGRLSC
+835 VHGVTDQTGRLSC

>member
-1 MRILAPRTF
+1 
-10 TLHFMKRLLLIP
+10 MKRLLLIP

-39 LLVKPDATE
+39 LLVKSDATE
-48 VTFVYR
+48 VSFAYR

-72 TIKQPEA
+72 TLKQPEA

-106 VTLRFTNSKAICGVP
+106 VTLRFTNSKAICGVT

-171 GLLKTFQWATPLLPT
+171 GLLKTFQWATPLLSTPT
-186 PDSRQLKALDLSG
+186 SKQLKELDLSG
-199 CTALENLS
+199 CTALESLS

-229 TGLSNKAYPRR
+229 TGLSSKAYPRQ
-240 LIGGKALRHLEMV
+240 LIGGKALTHLEMV

-271 QLDNFKVAKMYFAHL
+271 QLDNFKVAKMYFAHID
-286 ERSQYR
+286 RSQYR
-292 DMTVDLSSLASAKGI
+292 DMTVDLSKMASAKGI
-307 SEKPVPTTFT
+307 AQTPTPTTFT

-332 DKVIAGDKPGVY
+332 DKVTAGDKPGVY
-344 TFDKSLLNPT
+344 TFDESLLDPT
-354 THQIIVRAKLFNA
+354 THQITVRAKVFNA

-376 GGLHTYN
+376 NGLHTYN

-390 TTMYLSV
+390 TTMSLTV

-635 LALNLHSLDVRGNSF
+635 LALNLHSLDVQDNNF

-672 YRVQLGKTPGAT
+672 YRVLLSKTPGAT

-760 STTKLTAEDKAGTI
+760 TSKLTAQDEAGTI

-835 AYGVTDQTGRLSC
+835 AHGVTDQTGRLSC

>member
-1 MRILAPRTF
+1 
-10 TLHFMKRLLLIP
+10 MKRLLLIP

-48 VTFVYR
+48 VSFVYR

-72 TIKQPEA
+72 TLKQPEA

-171 GLLKTFQWATPLLPT
+171 SLLKTFQWATPLLPT

-332 DKVIAGDKPGVY
+332 DKVIAGDKPGIY

-354 THQIIVRAKLFNA
+354 THQITVRAKLFNA

-413 IDLSLQI
+413 INLSLQI
-420 AAAKAGTK
+420 AAAKAETK
-428 VQIDWGDGQLSDYT
+428 VQVDWGDGQPRDYT
-442 IPKTNEPFTVSQKVD
+442 IPKANEPFTVSSEVD
-457 LGAKIKLYGPVTL
+457 LGALIKIYGPVTL
-470 VDATGSKIVGV
+470 VDATASKIVGV
-481 AFEDAATIETLRLSR
+481 AFEDAAIIETLRLSR

-517 NKLAELSLSATP
+517 NKLSELSLSATP

-535 CGYNKLTQLAVE
+535 CGYNKFTRLAVE

-559 NQISTLALASLPKL
+559 NQIASLALASLPKL

-598 DIENCHLSQVKL
+598 DIENCQLTKVKL

-661 LPPAGDTSEGG
+661 LPPAGDTSEGL

-703 GCETAKI
+703 GCETVKI

-729 FNFADPIR
+729 LNFAEPIK

-760 STTKLTAEDKAGTI
+760 RTKLTAEDEAGTR
-774 YFFVLSNNIF
+774 YFFVLTNNIF

-835 AYGVTDQTGRLSC
+835 AHGVTDQTGRLSC

>member
-1 MRILAPRTF
+1 
-10 TLHFMKRLLLIP
+10 
-22 VLCLSILTSMAQ
+22 MAQ

-39 LLVKPDATE
+39 LLVKSDATE
-48 VTFVYR
+48 VSFVYR

-72 TIKQPEA
+72 TLEQPEA

-106 VTLRFTNSKAICGVP
+106 VTLRFTNSKAICGVT

-171 GLLKTFQWATPLLPT
+171 SLLKTFQWATPLLSTPT
-186 PDSRQLKALDLSG
+186 SKQLKELDLSG

-229 TGLSNKAYPRR
+229 TGLSSKAYPRQ
-240 LIGGKALRHLEMV
+240 LIGGKALTHLEMV

-271 QLDNFKVAKMYFAHL
+271 QLDNFKVAKMYFAHID
-286 ERSQYR
+286 RSQYR
-292 DMTVDLSSLASAKGI
+292 DMTVDLSKMASAKGI
-307 SEKPVPTTFT
+307 AQTPTPTTFT

-332 DKVIAGDKPGVY
+332 DKVTAGDKPGVY
-344 TFDKSLLNPT
+344 TFDESLLDPT
-354 THQIIVRAKLFNA
+354 THQITVRAKLFNA
-367 GYPDLAFYK
+367 GYPELAFYK
-376 GGLHTYN
+376 NGLHTYN

-390 TTMYLSV
+390 TTMSLTV

-428 VQIDWGDGQLSDYT
+428 VQIDWGDGQLSNYT

-635 LALNLHSLDVRGNSF
+635 LALNLHSLDVQDNNF

-661 LPPAGDTSEGG
+661 LPPAGDTNEGG
-672 YRVQLGKTPGAT
+672 YRVLLSKTPGAT

-760 STTKLTAEDKAGTI
+760 TSKLTAQDEAGTI

-835 AYGVTDQTGRLSC
+835 AHGVTDQTGRLSC

>member
-1 MRILAPRTF
+1 MRILAPQTF

-39 LLVKPDATE
+39 LLVKSDATE
-48 VTFVYR
+48 VSFAYR

-72 TIKQPEA
+72 TLKQPEA
-79 EKLQTFKHTFASP
+79 EKLQIFKHTFASP

-106 VTLRFTNSKAICGVP
+106 VTLRFTNSKAICGVT

-171 GLLKTFQWATPLLPT
+171 GLLKTFQWATPLLSTPT
-186 PDSRQLKALDLSG
+186 SKQLKELDLSG
-199 CTALENLS
+199 CTALESLS

-271 QLDNFKVAKMYFAHL
+271 PLDNFKVSKMYFAHID
-286 ERSQYR
+286 RSQYR
-292 DMTVDLSSLASAKGI
+292 DMTVDLSKMTSAKGI
-307 SEKPVPTTFT
+307 AQTPTPTTFT

-323 ANKWQPVPT
+323 TNKWQPVPT

-344 TFDKSLLNPT
+344 TFDESLLDPT
-354 THQIIVRAKLFNA
+354 THQITVRAKLFNA
-367 GYPDLAFYK
+367 GYPELAFYK
-376 GGLHTYN
+376 NGLHTYN

-390 TTMYLSV
+390 TTMSLTV

-635 LALNLHSLDVRGNSF
+635 LALNLHSLDVQDNNF

-672 YRVQLGKTPGAT
+672 YRVLLSKTPGAT

-760 STTKLTAEDKAGTI
+760 TSKLTAQDEAGTI

-835 AYGVTDQTGRLSC
+835 AHGVTDQTGRLSC

>member
-1 MRILAPRTF
+1 
-10 TLHFMKRLLLIP
+10 MKRLLLLP

-34 EATVK
+34 EATVR

-72 TIKQPEA
+72 TLEQPEA
-79 EKLQTFKHTFASP
+79 EKLQTFKHTFAEP

-106 VTLRFTNSKAICGVP
+106 VTLRFTSSKAIYGVT

-133 DYTPL
+133 DYTTL

-186 PDSRQLKALDLSG
+186 PDSRQLKELDLSG
-199 CTALENLS
+199 CTALESLS

-221 PLLKKLVI
+221 PLLKQLVI
-229 TGLSNKAYPRR
+229 TGLNNKAYPRQ
-240 LIGGKALRHLEMV
+240 LIGGKALTHLEMV

-271 QLDNFKVAKMYFAHL
+271 PLDNFKVSKMYFAHVD
-286 ERSQYR
+286 RSQYR
-292 DMTVDLSSLASAKGI
+292 DMTVDLSNMASAKGI
-307 SEKPVPTTFT
+307 AQAPTPTTFT
-317 WYYKDA
+317 WFYKDA
-323 ANKWQPVPT
+323 ANKWQPIPA
-332 DKVIAGDKPGVY
+332 DKVVAGDKPGVY
-344 TFDKSLLNPT
+344 TIDESSLDPT
-354 THQIIVRAKLFNA
+354 THQITVRAKLFNA

-376 GGLHTYN
+376 NGLHTYN

-390 TTMYLSV
+390 TTMSLSV
-397 TKESPG
+397 TTESPG

-428 VQIDWGDGQLSDYT
+428 VQIDWGSGQLSDYA
-442 IPKTNEPFTVSQKVD
+442 IPKANEPFTVPQTVD

-470 VDATGSKIVGV
+470 VDATASKIVAV

-517 NKLAELSLSATP
+517 NKLSELSLSTTP

-535 CGYNKLTQLAVE
+535 CGYNKLTQLHVE
-547 RTPLLSVLNCND
+547 QTPLLSVLNCND
-559 NQISTLALASLPKL
+559 NQISALALASLSKL

-590 ANKKLRVL
+590 ANEKLRVL
-598 DIENCHLSQVKL
+598 DIENCQLSQVKL
-610 ESEYLERIKANG
+610 ESEYLERIKVNG
-622 NKLTALQLIPYAG
+622 NKLTELQLIPYAG
-635 LALNLHSLDVRGNSF
+635 LALNLHSLDVRDNSF

-661 LPPAGDTSEGG
+661 LPPAGDTSEGH
-672 YRVQLGKTPGAT
+672 YRVLLSKTPGET
-684 TYDKALLNG
+684 TYDKVLLNG

-760 STTKLTAEDKAGTI
+760 NKTKLTAEDEAGTI

-835 AYGVTDQTGRLSC
+835 AHGVTDQAGRLSC

>member
-1 MRILAPRTF
+1 
-10 TLHFMKRLLLIP
+10 MKRLLLLP
-22 VLCLSILTSMAQ
+22 VLFLSILTSMAQ
-34 EATVK
+34 EATVR
-39 LLVKPDATE
+39 LLIKPDATE

-72 TIKQPEA
+72 TLAQPEA
-79 EKLQTFKHTFASP
+79 EKLQTFKHTFAEP
-92 SSTQRTIAISADQL
+92 SSTQRTITISADQL
-106 VTLRFTNSKAICGVP
+106 VTLRFTSSKAICGVT

-133 DYTPL
+133 DFTPL

-171 GLLKTFQWATPLLPT
+171 GLLKTFQWATPLLPGS
-186 PDSRQLKALDLSG
+186 DSRQLKELDLSG
-199 CTALENLS
+199 CTALESLS
-207 LQGTTLRTIDLTDT
+207 LQGTTLRSIDLTDT
-221 PLLKKLVI
+221 PLLKQLVI
-229 TGLSNKAYPRR
+229 TGLSNKAYPRQ
-240 LIGGKALRHLEMV
+240 LIGGKALTHLEMV

-271 QLDNFKVAKMYFAHL
+271 PLDNFKVSKMYYAHVD
-286 ERSQYR
+286 RSQYR
-292 DMTVDLSSLASAKGI
+292 DMTVDLSNMASAKGI
-307 SEKPVPTTFT
+307 AQAPTPTTFT
-317 WYYKDA
+317 WFYKDA
-323 ANKWQPVPT
+323 ANKWQPIPT
-332 DKVIAGDKPGVY
+332 DKVVAGDKPGVY
-344 TFDKSLLNPT
+344 TIDESLLDPT
-354 THQIIVRAKLFNA
+354 THQITVRAKLFNA

-390 TTMYLSV
+390 TTMTLSV
-397 TKESPG
+397 TTESPG
-403 KDEDGYDIDE
+403 QDEDGYDIDE

-420 AAAKAGTK
+420 AAAKAQTK
-428 VQIDWGDGQLSDYT
+428 VQIDWGSGQLSDYT
-442 IPKTNEPFTVSQKVD
+442 IPKANEPFTVPQTVD

-481 AFEDAATIETLRLSR
+481 AFEDAETIETLRLSR

-508 NLKELQITD
+508 NLKELQVSD
-517 NKLAELSLSATP
+517 NKLSELSLSATP

-535 CGYNKLTQLAVE
+535 CGYNKLTQLHVE
-547 RTPLLSVLNCND
+547 QTPLLSVLNCND
-559 NQISTLALASLPKL
+559 NQISALALASLPKL

-590 ANKKLRVL
+590 ANEKLRVL
-598 DIENCHLSQVKL
+598 DIENCQLTKVKL
-610 ESEYLERIKANG
+610 ESEYLERIKAND
-622 NKLTALQLIPYAG
+622 NKLTELQLIPYAG

-661 LPPAGDTSEGG
+661 LPSAGDTNEGL
-672 YRVQLGKTPGAT
+672 YRVQLSGTPGAT
-684 TYDKALLNG
+684 TYDKVLLNG

-835 AYGVTDQTGRLSC
+835 AHGVTDQTGRLSC
-848 ELPAGSYLLSIAG
+848 ELPAGSYILSIAG

>member
-1 MRILAPRTF
+1 
-10 TLHFMKRLLLIP
+10 
-22 VLCLSILTSMAQ
+22 MAQ
-34 EATVK
+34 EATIK

-72 TIKQPEA
+72 TLEQPEA
-79 EKLQTFKHTFASP
+79 EKLQIFKHTFASP

-106 VTLRFTNSKAICGVP
+106 VTLRFTNSKAICGVT

-138 MESEELDFS
+138 MESEEIDFS

-186 PDSRQLKALDLSG
+186 SDSRQLKALDLSG

-229 TGLSNKAYPRR
+229 TGLSNKAYPRQ
-240 LIGGKALRHLEMV
+240 LIGGKALTHLEMV

-266 DLNET
+266 DLNGT
-271 QLDNFKVAKMYFAHL
+271 QLDKFKVSKMYFAHL

-292 DMTVDLSSLASAKGI
+292 DMTVDLSNLASAKGI
-307 SEKPVPTTFT
+307 SEQPISTTFT

-323 ANKWQPVPT
+323 SNKWQPVPT

-344 TFDKSLLNPT
+344 TFDESLLNPT

-390 TTMYLSV
+390 TTMSLSV
-397 TKESPG
+397 TKQSPG
-403 KDEDGYDIDE
+403 KDEDGYDIEE
-413 IDLSLQI
+413 IDMSLQI
-420 AAAKAGTK
+420 AAAKAETK
-428 VQIDWGDGQLSDYT
+428 VQVDWGDGQPKDYT
-442 IPKTNEPFTVSQKVD
+442 IPTANEPFTVSSEVG
-457 LGAKIKLYGPVTL
+457 LGAHIKIYGPVTL

-508 NLKELQITD
+508 NLKELQVSD
-517 NKLAELSLSATP
+517 NKLSELSLSATP

-535 CGYNKLTQLAVE
+535 CGYNKFTRLAVE

-559 NQISTLALASLPKL
+559 NQIASLALASLPKL

-580 NAFGE
+580 NDFGE

-598 DIENCHLSQVKL
+598 DIENCQLTKVKL

-622 NKLTALQLIPYAG
+622 NKLTELQLIPYTG
-635 LALNLHSLDVRGNSF
+635 LALNLHSLDVRDNSF

-661 LPPAGDTSEGG
+661 LPPAGDTSDGR
-672 YRVQLGKTPGAT
+672 YRVQLSKTPGAT

-693 WIADSESTSE
+693 WIADSESTSG
-703 GCETAKI
+703 GCKTAKI
-710 FDASTKPH
+710 FDTSTKPH

-729 FNFADPIR
+729 LNFAEPLKKAI
-737 RSVGGSIVLVPDEGY
+737 GGSIVLVPDEGY
-752 IPDYCKWG
+752 IPDYCKW
-760 STTKLTAEDKAGTI
+760 SKSKLTAEDKAGTT
-774 YFFVLSNNIF
+774 YFFVLINNTF

-807 TPTATGWDIETPYS
+807 TPTATGWDVETPYS
-821 QTSYELYD
+821 KTNYELYD

-835 AYGVTDQTGRLSC
+835 AHGVTDETGRLSC

>member
-1 MRILAPRTF
+1 MRILATRTF

-39 LLVKPDATE
+39 LLVKSDATE
-48 VTFVYR
+48 VSFVYR

-72 TIKQPEA
+72 TLEQPEA

-106 VTLRFTNSKAICGVP
+106 VTLRFTNSKAICGVT

-171 GLLKTFQWATPLLPT
+171 GLLKTFQWATPLLSTPT
-186 PDSRQLKALDLSG
+186 SKQLKELDLSG
-199 CTALENLS
+199 CTALESLS

-229 TGLSNKAYPRR
+229 TGLSSKAYPRQ
-240 LIGGKALRHLEMV
+240 LIGGKALTHLEMV

-271 QLDNFKVAKMYFAHL
+271 PLDNFKVSKMYFAHID
-286 ERSQYR
+286 RSQYR
-292 DMTVDLSSLASAKGI
+292 DMTVDLSKMTSAKGI
-307 SEKPVPTTFT
+307 AQTPTPTTFT
-317 WYYKDA
+317 WYYKDT

-344 TFDKSLLNPT
+344 TFDESLLDPT
-354 THQIIVRAKLFNA
+354 THQITVRAKLFNA
-367 GYPDLAFYK
+367 GYPELAFYK
-376 GGLHTYN
+376 NGLHTYN

-390 TTMYLSV
+390 TTMSLTV

-457 LGAKIKLYGPVTL
+457 LGAKIKLYGPITL

-598 DIENCHLSQVKL
+598 DIENCQLTKVKL

-622 NKLTALQLIPYAG
+622 NKLTELQLIPYAG
-635 LALNLHSLDVRGNSF
+635 LALNLHSLDVRDNSF
-650 TACDLNDLLIQ
+650 TACNLNDLLIQ
-661 LPPAGDTSEGG
+661 LPPAGDTSEGL
-672 YRVQLGKTPGAT
+672 YRVQLKGTPGAT
-684 TYDKALLNG
+684 TYDKVLLNG

-729 FNFADPIR
+729 LNFADPIR

-835 AYGVTDQTGRLSC
+835 AHGVTDQTGRLSC

>member
-1 MRILAPRTF
+1 
-10 TLHFMKRLLLIP
+10 MKRLLLLP

-34 EATVK
+34 EATVR

-72 TIKQPEA
+72 TLEQPEA

-92 SSTQRTIAISADQL
+92 SSTQRTISISTDQL
-106 VTLRFTNSKAICGVP
+106 VTLRFTSSKAICGVT

-133 DYTPL
+133 DFTPL

-171 GLLKTFQWATPLLPT
+171 GLLKTFQWATPLLPGS
-186 PDSRQLKALDLSG
+186 DSRQLKELDLSG
-199 CTALENLS
+199 CTALESLS

-221 PLLKKLVI
+221 PLLKQLVI
-229 TGLSNKAYPRR
+229 TGLSNKAYPRQ
-240 LIGGKALRHLEMV
+240 LIGGKALTHLEMV

-271 QLDNFKVAKMYFAHL
+271 PLDNFKVSKMYYTHVD
-286 ERSQYR
+286 RSQYR
-292 DMTVDLSSLASAKGI
+292 DMTVDLSNMASAKGI
-307 SEKPVPTTFT
+307 AQAPTPTTFT
-317 WYYKDA
+317 WFYKNA

-332 DKVIAGDKPGVY
+332 DKVTAGDKPGVY
-344 TFDKSLLNPT
+344 TFDKSLLDPT
-354 THQIIVRAKLFNA
+354 THQITVRAKVFNA

-376 GGLHTYN
+376 NGLHTYN

-390 TTMYLSV
+390 TTMSLSV
-397 TKESPG
+397 TTESPG
-403 KDEDGYDIDE
+403 QDEDGYDIDE

-420 AAAKAGTK
+420 AAAKGETK
-428 VQIDWGDGQLSDYT
+428 VQIDWGSGQLSDYT
-442 IPKTNEPFTVSQKVD
+442 IPKANEPFTVSQTVD

-481 AFEDAATIETLRLSR
+481 AFEDAETIETLRLSR

-508 NLKELQITD
+508 NLKELQVSD
-517 NKLAELSLSATP
+517 NKLSELSLSATP

-535 CGYNKLTQLAVE
+535 CGYNKLTQLHVE
-547 RTPLLSVLNCND
+547 QTPLLSVLNCND
-559 NQISTLALASLPKL
+559 NQISALALASLPKL

-590 ANKKLRVL
+590 ANEKLRVL
-598 DIENCHLSQVKL
+598 DIENCQLTKVKL
-610 ESEYLERIKANG
+610 ESEYLERIKAND
-622 NKLTALQLIPYAG
+622 NKLTELQLIPYAG

-661 LPPAGDTSEGG
+661 LPSAGDTSEGL
-672 YRVQLGKTPGAT
+672 YRVQLSGTPGAT
-684 TYDKALLNG
+684 TYDKVLLKG

-835 AYGVTDQTGRLSC
+835 AHGVTDQTGRLSC

>member
-1 MRILAPRTF
+1 
-10 TLHFMKRLLLIP
+10 
-22 VLCLSILTSMAQ
+22 
-34 EATVK
+34 
-39 LLVKPDATE
+39 
-48 VTFVYR
+48 
-54 LAQQGATAQID
+54 
-65 LGGGETA
+65 
-72 TIKQPEA
+72 
-79 EKLQTFKHTFASP
+79 
-92 SSTQRTIAISADQL
+92 
-106 VTLRFTNSKAICGVP
+106 
-121 QIAAPLLERFNC
+121 
-133 DYTPL
+133 

-161 VSRVILPPNR
+161 VSRVILPSNR
-171 GLLKTFQWATPLLPT
+171 SLLKTFQWATPLLPG
-186 PDSRQLKALDLSG
+186 PDSRQLKELDLSG
-199 CTALENLS
+199 CTALESLS

-221 PLLKKLVI
+221 PLLKQLVI
-229 TGLSNKAYPRR
+229 TGLSSKAYSRQ
-240 LIGGKALRHLEMV
+240 LIGGKALIHLEMV

-271 QLDNFKVAKMYFAHL
+271 PLDNFKVSKMYFAHL
-286 ERSQYR
+286 DRSQYR
-292 DMTVDLSSLASAKGI
+292 DMTVDLSNMASAKGI
-307 SEKPVPTTFT
+307 AQAATPTTFT

-323 ANKWQPVPT
+323 ANKWQPIPT
-332 DKVIAGDKPGVY
+332 DKVVAGDKPGVY
-344 TFDKSLLNPT
+344 TFDESLLDPT
-354 THQIIVRAKLFNA
+354 THQITVRAKLFNA
-367 GYPDLAFYK
+367 GYPELAFYK
-376 GGLHTYN
+376 NGLHTYN

-390 TTMYLSV
+390 TTMSLSV
-397 TKESPG
+397 TTESPG
-403 KDEDGYDIDE
+403 QDEDGYDIDE

-420 AAAKAGTK
+420 AAAKAETK
-428 VQIDWGDGQLSDYT
+428 VQIDWGSGQLSDYT
-442 IPKTNEPFTVSQKVD
+442 IPKANEPFTVSKKVD

-470 VDATGSKIVGV
+470 VDATASKIVAV
-481 AFEDAATIETLRLSR
+481 AFEDAATIEALRLTR

-517 NKLAELSLSATP
+517 NKLSELSLSATP

-559 NQISTLALASLPKL
+559 NQISALALASLPKL

-598 DIENCHLSQVKL
+598 DIENCQLTKVKL

-672 YRVQLGKTPGAT
+672 YRVQLKGTPGAT
-684 TYDKALLNG
+684 TYDKALLKG
-693 WIADSESTSE
+693 WIVDSESTSE

-718 GHAYIAVGDKK
+718 GHAYIAAGDKK

-737 RSVGGSIVLVPDEGY
+737 RSIGGSIVLVPDEGY

-760 STTKLTAEDKAGTI
+760 TSKLTAQDEAGTI
-774 YFFVLSNNIF
+774 YFFVLSNNVF

-835 AYGVTDQTGRLSC
+835 VHGVTDQTGRLSC

>member
-1 MRILAPRTF
+1 MRILAPQTF

-39 LLVKPDATE
+39 LLVKSDATE
-48 VTFVYR
+48 VSFAYR

-72 TIKQPEA
+72 TLKQPEA
-79 EKLQTFKHTFASP
+79 EKLQIFKHTFASP

-106 VTLRFTNSKAICGVP
+106 VTLRFTNSKAICGVT

-171 GLLKTFQWATPLLPT
+171 GLLKTFQWATPLLSTPT
-186 PDSRQLKALDLSG
+186 SKQLKELDLSG
-199 CTALENLS
+199 CTALESLS

-229 TGLSNKAYPRR
+229 TGLSSKAYPRQ
-240 LIGGKALRHLEMV
+240 LIGGKALTHLEMV
-253 TLQFC
+253 TLKFC

-271 QLDNFKVAKMYFAHL
+271 PLDNFKVSKMYFAHID
-286 ERSQYR
+286 RSQYR
-292 DMTVDLSSLASAKGI
+292 DMTVDLSKMASAKGI
-307 SEKPVPTTFT
+307 AQTPTPTTFT

-323 ANKWQPVPT
+323 TNKWQPVPT

-344 TFDKSLLNPT
+344 TFDESLLDPT
-354 THQIIVRAKLFNA
+354 THQITVRAKLFNA
-367 GYPDLAFYK
+367 GYPELAFYK
-376 GGLHTYN
+376 NGLHTYN

-390 TTMYLSV
+390 TTMSLTV

-635 LALNLHSLDVRGNSF
+635 LALNLHSLDVQDNNF

-672 YRVQLGKTPGAT
+672 YRVLLSKTPGAT

-760 STTKLTAEDKAGTI
+760 TSKLTAQDEAGTI

-835 AYGVTDQTGRLSC
+835 AHGVTDQTGRLSC